1 MSAYIFIIF
10 LIISVAGLLLF
21 WLFFRKSNNIQSQ
34 AQKYLLSALKD
45 QSISSEQ
52 RQEFEKQLSD
62 LLQKNENNSSLKMVI
77 LIAVFLVPFSYV
89 FYTLLGNPE
98 AVNYSADTLQNQ
110 AQNQEPQM
118 TMQEA
123 IVQLEEKLAE
133 NPNDVD
139 GQVLYARS
147 QVSLQ
152 AYGKAVK
159 AYRKANELAPNESV
173 ILTELAESIALFNDN
188 RSFLG
193 EPEDFLKQAVAID
206 DTNQKALWLLG
217 MTFYE
222 RNDLAKTNELWSK
235 LHALMTDEAAKSQ
248 LMQQLIGVRNK
259 LGLDTSIVSTTNT
272 DTDDITAV
280 VINMQINLDSSLQES
295 LQGKPALLYI
305 YAKAATGMPM
315 PIAVIRKPL
324 QQITKPFPVTLSLS
338 DTNNLQPDRKLSD
351 FESIIIGARISFSGN
366 AMPQSGDLQSSEIKV
381 DLPHSD
387 IVELTINKIR

>member
-45 QSISSEQ
+45 QSISPEQ

-259 LGLDTSIVSTTNT
+259 LGLDPSTDSTTN
-272 DTDDITAV
+272 TDDITAV

-366 AMPQSGDLQSSEIKV
+366 AMPQSGDLQSSEIKI

>member
-1 MSAYIFIIF
+1 MSAYVFIIF

-21 WLFFRKSNNIQSQ
+21 WLFFRKSNDIQSQ
-34 AQKYLLSALKD
+34 AQNYLLSALKD
-45 QSISSEQ
+45 QSIAAEQ
-52 RQEFEKQLSD
+52 RQELEKQLSD
-62 LLQKNENNSSLKMVI
+62 LLQKSGNNGSLKMVI
-77 LIAVFLVPFSYV
+77 LVAVLLIPISYV
-89 FYTLLGNPE
+89 FYTLLGNPV
-98 AVNYSADTLQNQ
+98 AVDYSADTLPNQ
-110 AQNQEPQM
+110 AQNQESQM

-123 IVQLEEKLAE
+123 ITQCEAKLAE

-222 RNDLAKTNELWSK
+222 RNDLTKTNELWSK
-235 LHALMTDEAAKSQ
+235 LYALMADESAKNQ
-248 LMQQLIGVRNK
+248 LMQQLVGVRNK
-259 LGLDTSIVSTTNT
+259 LGLDSSTDSTT
-272 DTDDITAV
+272 DDVTAV

-324 QQITKPFPVTLSLS
+324 PQISQPFPITLSLS
-338 DTNNLQPDRKLSD
+338 DANNLQADRKLSD
-351 FESIIIGARISFSGN
+351 FKNIIIAARISFSGN
-366 AMPQSGDLQSSEIKV
+366 AMPQPGDLQSSEIKI

-387 IVELTINKIR
+387 TVELDINKVR

>member
-21 WLFFRKSNNIQSQ
+21 WLFFRQSNNIQSQ
-34 AQKYLLSALKD
+34 AQNYLLSTLKD

-52 RQEFEKQLSD
+52 RHKLEKQLSD
-62 LLQKNENNSSLKMVI
+62 LLQKKENNSSLKMTI
-77 LIAVFLVPFSYV
+77 LIAVFLIPSSYV
-89 FYTLLGNPE
+89 FYTLLGNPA
-98 AVNYSADTLQNQ
+98 AVDYSAYAQ
-110 AQNQEPQM
+110 QNQEPQI

-123 IVQLEEKLAE
+123 NIQLEAKLAK

-147 QVSLQ
+147 LVSMK
-152 AYGKAVK
+152 AYDKAIK

-193 EPEDFLKQAVAID
+193 EPETFLKQAVAID

-235 LHALMTDEAAKSQ
+235 LYSLMTNESAKSQ
-248 LMQQLIGVRNK
+248 LMQQLDDVRNK
-259 LGLDTSIVSTTNT
+259 LGLDSPSSSTA
-272 DTDDITAV
+272 DTDDVTDV
-280 VINMQINLDSSLQES
+280 VVNMQVNLDSSLQES

-324 QQITKPFPVTLSLS
+324 QQISKPFPIILSMS

-366 AMPQSGDLQSSEIKV
+366 AMPQSGDLQSTEIKV
-381 DLPHSD
+381 DLPHSKTVNLIID
-387 IVELTINKIR
+387 KVK